1 MGGANGRGKSLIGEY
16 VIPSIL
22 RHVMGKVVNCF
33 QSTEINENLDV
44 IMTKKYV
51 YLDDVG
57 VEDKRNDY
65 GSVRWAFPEIVDNA
79 EKFGKLLIV
88 STNLSSKQIVE
99 KYGQRTFDRIFAI
112 CHPVAFTGSSMRK

>member
-1 MGGANGRGKSLIGEY
+1 
-16 VIPSIL
+16 
-22 RHVMGKVVNCF
+22 MGKVVNCY
-33 QSTEINENLDV
+33 QSTEINENLEV

-79 EKFGKLLIV
+79 EKFGKMLIV
-88 STNLSSKQIVE
+88 STNLSSKQIAE

-112 CHPVAFTGSSMRK
+112 CHPVAFTGSSMRKGLL